1 MSETSQDELVKIS
14 VLRCTEV
21 GCSIPV
27 RVFSSNPPRDGTHW
41 NNGEVHA
48 SQPYSHLVKIE
59 DADVER
65 VSDQVSESL
74 TKGDACV
81 VLQDG
86 VIYLELD
93 MKLYESMELVD
104 SLRACGLL
112 IAPVHMT
119 TVHVYEV
126 TGIVADMET
135 LRK

>member
-1 MSETSQDELVKIS
+1 MAETLQDGLVQVS

-48 SQPYSHLVKIE
+48 AQSYSHLANIE
-59 DADVER
+59 AVDVER
-65 VSDQVSESL
+65 VSGLVSESL
-74 TKGDACV
+74 TKGDVCV

-93 MKLYESMELVD
+93 MKLYESMDLVD
-104 SLRACGLL
+104 SLRSHGLL
-112 IAPVHMT
+112 INPVHMA
-119 TVHVYEV
+119 TVHVYAV
-126 TGIVADMET
+126 TGVVADMEA